1 MNFQQAE
8 RINRLGTETAFAVAA
23 RAQQF
28 MASGGEVFP
37 FHLGDMNLPTPEHI
51 VQAAQKAIA
60 DGKTGYCPSAG
71 IPELRHALAREI
83 NQSHGTHYEMENVAI
98 QPGGKPVIAKFIQSV
113 MNEGDEVLYPNP
125 GYPIYESQ
133 IEYFGGVARP
143 YSFLPGA
150 NGELY
155 LDMERLEASITPKT
169 KAVIVNDL
177 HNPTGIEHSAG
188 ELEKLARL
196 AVKHNLFVLAD
207 EAYFDIRYQGKSRS
221 LASFPGMAE
230 RTVILYTFSKRFA
243 MTGWRLGAAVGPKS
257 LIEIISK
264 LNVNNESCSC
274 HFIQHA
280 ALAGLQQEPA
290 ASQQIL
296 EVLRRR
302 RDLAVEMLSAVPG
315 FFCPR
320 PEATFYLFPEVSE
333 CMRRKGFEQYK
344 DFAED
349 ILVKTGVSVCTRE
362 HFGRVLPGEEKKYI
376 RLAYSGID
384 IDRIEQGLTALIA
397 YGK

>member
-1 MNFQQAE
+1 MAFVQAT

-23 RAQQF
+23 RAQAF
-28 MASGGEVFP
+28 TASGGDVFP
-37 FHLGDMNLPTPEHI
+37 FHLGDMNLPTPDHI
-51 VQAAQKAIA
+51 ARAALKAIE

-71 IPELRHALAREI
+71 IPQLREALAEEI
-83 NQSHGTHYEMENVAI
+83 NQSHGTRYTMENVAL
-98 QPGGKPVIAKFIQSV
+98 QPGGKPVITKFLQSV

-133 IEYFGGVARP
+133 IEYFGGVAVP
-143 YSFLPGA
+143 YTFLPEDG
-150 NGELY
+150 GGLR
-155 LDMERLEASITPKT
+155 LDMAQLEASVTPKT
-169 KAVIVNDL
+169 RAIIVNDL
-177 HNPTGIEHSAG
+177 HNPTGIEHSLE

-221 LASFPGMAE
+221 LASLPDMAE

-243 MTGWRLGAAVGPKS
+243 MTGWRLGAAIGPKS
-257 LIEIISK
+257 IIDVISK

-274 HFIQHA
+274 HFVQYA
-280 ALAGLQQEPA
+280 ALAGLRENPA
-290 ASQQIL
+290 ASREIL
-296 EVLRRR
+296 ETLRRR
-302 RDLAVEMLSAVPG
+302 RDLAVEMLNAVPG
-315 FFCPR
+315 IFCPR

-333 CMRRKGFEQYK
+333 CMRRKGFDSYK

-349 ILVKTGVSVCTRE
+349 VLVKTGVSVCTRE
-362 HFGRVLPGEEKKYI
+362 HFGRVLAGEEKKYI